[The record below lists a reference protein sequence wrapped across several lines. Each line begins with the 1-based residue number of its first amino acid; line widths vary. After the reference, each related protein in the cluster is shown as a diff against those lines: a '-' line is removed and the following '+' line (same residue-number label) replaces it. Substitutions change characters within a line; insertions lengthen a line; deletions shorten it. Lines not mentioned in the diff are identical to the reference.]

1 MDIGSI
7 VVTRKEA
14 YKIVEEWE
22 SNKHSTYMQEKVC
35 AVMMFYKG
43 NDVHEIV
50 EPYEKWINNGRP
62 GGTL

>member
-14 YKIVEEWE
+14 LKIVEEWE
-22 SNKHSTYMQEKVC
+22 SNKHSTYMQDLVC
-35 AVMMFYKG
+35 SVMLKYKG
-43 NDVHEIV
+43 NDMQEIV
-50 EPYEKWINNGRP
+50 EPYEEWINNGRP